1 LENLKLKKTLKI
13 LTVLLILATA
23 FLIGRFSDNGQ
34 KQNAI
39 FNLIAGTKKLHQ
51 VDEGLYFALKNQNIN
66 SCPLGII
73 TVTSGRGYSGII
85 TLATVYN
92 IEGRIKNIK
101 ILEQTETPSFFKRVV
116 QSGFLKEFDSLK
128 YSDSTSLRNID
139 AITGA
144 TLTSEGIQQA
154 VNKANKLVAT
164 RVFNDNTE
172 MVCSAGIEFGW
183 QDIFLLLLIVFSI
196 LLYYLKIKRQTR
208 NLLRLFLQI
217 SSFIILGL
225 IFSEM
230 ISITY
235 INTLLLGFF
244 PANQIF
250 WYLILAVLILPILF
264 LGINPYYYGICPMG
278 ILQSFLQRLMPWKVN
293 INNKKLL
300 QILRII
306 PVILTI
312 GIIVFAL
319 ITRNPGY
326 FGHEIFATV
335 FRFEG
340 QLFHWILAGF
350 SIIAALFIKRPWCR
364 FLCPIGAVNRFLNLV
379 RSLFRN

>member
-1 LENLKLKKTLKI
+1 MQKIIKI
-13 LTVLLILATA
+13 LIIILILATA
-23 FLIGRFSDNGQ
+23 FLIGRFSENGQ
-34 KQNAI
+34 KQNTI
-39 FNLIAGTKKLHQ
+39 FNLIDGTKKLHQ

-85 TLATVYN
+85 TLATVYD
-92 IEGRIKNIK
+92 IEGRINNIK
-101 ILEQTETPSFFKRVV
+101 ILEQTETPSFFQRVI

-128 YSDSTSLRNID
+128 YSDSKNFNEID

-144 TLTSEGIQQA
+144 TITSEGILQA
-154 VNKANKLVAT
+154 VGRANKLVAT
-164 RVFNDNTE
+164 KVFNDNSE

-183 QDIFLLLLIVFSI
+183 QEIFLILLILLSI
-196 LLYYLKIKRQTR
+196 LLYYLKVKSRTR
-208 NLLRLFLQI
+208 NVLRLFLQI

-225 IFSEM
+225 IYSEM

-250 WYLILAVLILPILF
+250 WYLILGLLIFPILF

-278 ILQSFLQRLMPWKVN
+278 ILQSFLQRLTPWNVSIRN
-293 INNKKLL
+293 QKLL

-306 PVILTI
+306 PFILTA
-312 GIIVFAL
+312 GIIALAL

-340 QLFHWILAGF
+340 KIFHWILAGF

-379 RSLFRN
+379 RSPFRN